1 MYSISDMKPSEK
13 KLMMGNLA
21 FARGIIE
28 AGASFASGYPGTPSS
43 EIIEALA
50 QNASKT
56 GMYVEWSINEK
67 TALETAAAA
76 SFANQRSVCVMK
88 QNGVNV
94 ASDFLLHL
102 SYSGTR
108 GGLILIVC
116 DDPGALSSVNEGES
130 RHFAKMLEIPLLE
143 PSDFQEAKDIVK
155 QAFELSEHL
164 KSIVMIRSVTRLSH
178 ASGIVEAKD
187 SLNHKT
193 DPYFHHSGFILDP
206 ETGPIMSTPV
216 TYRHQLMEKRME
228 ECQSFF
234 NDSKINRYF
243 GPEDPELV
251 IITSSVDFLYSME
264 AIQELGLEN
273 KTGILKL
280 VLTNPLPEK
289 LINQFFLKTDSIL
302 FTEQVLP
309 FIEEGVKNIY
319 ADNYN
324 LDKKIKFYGKKSGH
338 IPQTGETDTN
348 IIINALSKIFD
359 LKYSNSDENYD
370 KKVIETAFSN
380 VTPGREMT
388 FCPGCPHRA
397 SYFHLN
403 NAIKLDNS
411 DGFICGDIGCYTL
424 GMLPSGYSTLK
435 TIHSMGSGTGI
446 ASGFGSL
453 KKYGFNQTVLSV
465 CGDSTFFHSGIPPLI
480 NAVHNQSSLTMI
492 ILDNSGTAMT
502 GFQPHPGEK
511 NTACGCEGMPVMIE
525 EICRACGAKTHVLD
539 PFNYD
544 ECQQK
549 IPEIITQDNVNVI
562 ILKHPCALSPQRKNK
577 KYYEIEIDYDKC
589 LGNKCGCFNFCT
601 KIFKC
606 PALYL
611 NTVTKKPEID
621 KTLCA
626 GCGFCADICF
636 HNAIIKKA
644 AVNE

>member
-1 MYSISDMKPSEK
+1 MYSISEMKPFEK
-13 KLMMGNLA
+13 KLMMGNFA

-28 AGASFASGYPGTPSS
+28 SGASFASGYPGTPSS

-50 QNASKT
+50 QNSSKT

-108 GGLILIVC
+108 KGLILIVC

-155 QAFELSEHL
+155 EAFELSEKL

-178 ASGIVEAKD
+178 ASGIVEANEILKQK
-187 SLNHKT
+187 NP
-193 DPYFHHSGFILDP
+193 PYFHHSGFILDP
-206 ETGPIMSTPV
+206 ETGPVMSTPV
-216 TYRHQLMEKRME
+216 TYRHQLMVKRME
-228 ECQSFF
+228 KCRSFF
-234 NDSKINRYF
+234 KNSSLNRYF
-243 GPEDPELV
+243 GPDNPELL

-264 AIQELGLEN
+264 AVRELNLE
-273 KTGILKL
+273 KKAGILKL
-280 VLTNPLPEK
+280 VLTNPLPEE
-289 LINQFFLKTDSIL
+289 LINEYFLKTDSIL

-319 ADNYN
+319 ADNFK

-338 IPQTGETDTN
+338 IPNTGETDTN
-348 IIINALSKIFD
+348 IIINALSKIFGIE
-359 LKYSNSDENYD
+359 YSNSDEEYD

-403 NAIKLDNS
+403 NAIKLDS
-411 DGFICGDIGCYTL
+411 KDGFICGDIGCYTL

-446 ASGFGSL
+446 ASGFGVL
-453 KKYGFNQTVLSV
+453 KKYGFDQTVLSV
-465 CGDSTFFHSGIPPLI
+465 CGDSTFFHSGIAPLI
-480 NAVHNQSSLTMI
+480 NAVHNKSRLTMV

-511 NTACGCEGMPVMIE
+511 NTACGINGTPVMIE
-525 EICRACGAKTHVLD
+525 EITKACGAKTHILD
-539 PFNYD
+539 PFNYKK
-544 ECQQK
+544 CQEK
-549 IPEIITQDNVNVI
+549 IPEIIAQDNVNVI
-562 ILKHPCALSPQRKNK
+562 ILRHPCALSPQRKNK
-577 KYYEIEIDYDKC
+577 KYFEIEIDYEKC
-589 LGNKCGCFNFCT
+589 VGDNCGCFNFCT

-606 PALYL
+606 PALFL
-611 NTVTKKPEID
+611 NPSTKKPEID

-626 GCGFCADICF
+626 GCGFCADICY

-644 AVNE
+644 ADNE